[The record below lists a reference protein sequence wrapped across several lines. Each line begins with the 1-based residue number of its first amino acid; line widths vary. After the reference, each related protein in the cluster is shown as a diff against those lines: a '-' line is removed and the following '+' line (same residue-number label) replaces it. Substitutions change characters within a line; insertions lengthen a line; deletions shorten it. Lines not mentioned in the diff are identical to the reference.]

1 MDKFATLEPTK
12 LYSSAAS
19 TGARFLSR
27 ATGQKPAE
35 IHLPL
40 VGRLPSDLHLLVLS
54 YLPIPDFPAYARC
67 SRATS
72 KLVRDDKIW
81 EARWR
86 ALGLEKDPSLKKA
99 IVILER
105 KSRDQVA
112 AAPPII
118 PVDDEFGDFATAD
131 AFSTSAPEEMG
142 DFVGAF
148 GVVPTALNET
158 NKTKYVHVHSLLKPL
173 LPILL
178 SPPHLVLLELS
189 EKVTTSLS
197 EAAKT
202 LRLLSRFL
210 SPVVQPVRQWASLF
224 LSLRT
229 AMDRFDSSLLT
240 AFDVADGKG
249 DEAGMQEAAESS
261 WEVWDPS
268 GGDWEMGKVWAEKRE
283 IFYQQGRWQALDNF
297 T

>member
-19 TGARFLSR
+19 TGARFLSL
-27 ATGQKPAE
+27 ATGPKPTE
-35 IHLPL
+35 IPLPL

-54 YLPIPDFPAYARC
+54 YLPVPDFPAYARC

-72 KLVRDDKIW
+72 KLVRDDKLW
-81 EARWR
+81 EARWK

-99 IVILER
+99 IDILER

-112 AAPPII
+112 AEPPII

-131 AFSTSAPEEMG
+131 AFSSPAPEEMG

-148 GVVPTALNET
+148 GVPAALKET

-178 SPPHLVLLELS
+178 SPPHLVLSELS
-189 EKVTTSLS
+189 EKVTPSLS

-210 SPVVQPVRQWASLF
+210 SHTVQPVQQWPSLF

-249 DEAGMQEAAESS
+249 DEAGMREAAESS

-268 GGDWEMGKVWAEKRE
+268 SGDWEMGKVWAEKRE
-283 IFYQQGRWQALDNF
+283 IFYQQGRWEALDNF